1 MRTADAVTPMP
12 RLVVPFIAFT
22 VLYIFLA
29 FVVIFLLKRQV
40 FQSPKSFGETERP
53 VAR

>member
-1 MRTADAVTPMP
+1 MP
-12 RLVVPFIAFT
+12 RLVVPFISFT

-40 FQSPKSFGETERP
+40 FQSPKNFGETERKSP
-53 VAR
+53 